1 VSIAEKLKGL
11 GWVFLGLL
19 GVAAVFALAGA
30 FIFGAAWVSA
40 KVAPLIVPVFN
51 WTLAICILVLVPAC
65 LIPRARGFASV
76 SLLVASF
83 VFGFL
88 LWVWAFIVTLTL
100 WGWFGVIIGLLF
112 AGIGIV
118 PVAFFALLFH
128 ADWLG
133 LANLAYMLFA
143 LLGARLLAFWIA
155 SRVER
160 GEYG

>member
-1 VSIAEKLKGL
+1 MVSIADKLKGL

-19 GVAAVFALAGA
+19 SLVVPLALAGV

-40 KVAPLIVPVFN
+40 TVAPLMVPIFN
-51 WTLAICILVLVPAC
+51 LTLVICVLVLVPAC
-65 LIPRARGFASV
+65 LIPKARGFASIG
-76 SLLVASF
+76 LLVASL

-88 LWVWAFIVTLTL
+88 LWVWAFIVTLEI

-128 ADWLG
+128 AQWLG

-143 LLGARLLAFWIA
+143 LLGARLLAFWIG
-155 SRVER
+155 SRAER
-160 GEYG
+160 Q